1 MEFMV
6 RLEKSEPDVAKET
19 VAFPGALTEAI
30 TPPTYVIIMLLPK
43 SSVIDERCGF
53 SPITVNVYFIFLP
66 NLSSE
71 QMILPSASK

>member
-6 RLEKSEPDVAKET
+6 RLEKSEPAVANET

-30 TPPTYVIIMLLPK
+30 APPVYVTVMLLPK
-43 SSVIDERCGF
+43 SSVIDERYGF
-53 SPITVNVYFIFLP
+53 PPITVNVYLIFLP

-71 QMILPSASK
+71 QMMLPSASK